1 MVSCLSDIPGLNVRE
16 DVPLRELTRFGLGG
30 PARVLADAATEGGLA
45 AALAY
50 LCETGLPHALIGGG
64 SNLIASEAGF
74 TGVVLRYTAP
84 KIDINGPLLI
94 AEAGAVLQHL
104 VDFSIEKGLKGLE
117 TMTGIPGWV
126 GGAVYGNAGAYGH
139 SIQERIEWVRF
150 FDGQRFREIS
160 NAECDFRYRESVFKV
175 RKDWIIVA
183 TALRLDPADPL
194 ELRATADR
202 ILKIRNEK
210 YPPTMRCA
218 GSIFKN
224 LILADLTREIRAK
237 IPPAVIRE
245 GKVPS
250 AYFLQEVGAKGM
262 LNGSI
267 RVADYHA
274 NLIYNAGG
282 GTADQ
287 LREVIDTLKLRVKS
301 AYGLEL
307 EEEVQYL

>member
-1 MVSCLSDIPGLNVRE
+1 MVSCLSGIPGLDVRE
-16 DVPLRELTRFGLGG
+16 DVPLREVTRFGLGG
-30 PARVLADAATEGGLA
+30 PARVLADAVTESGLA
-45 AALAY
+45 AAVAH
-50 LCETGLPHALIGGG
+50 LCGAGLPHALIGGG
-64 SNLIASEAGF
+64 SNLIASDAGF

-84 KIDINGPLLI
+84 KIDIKGPLLI

-104 VDFSIEKGLKGLE
+104 VDFSIERGLRGLE

-139 SIQERIEWVRF
+139 SIQERIQWVRF

-160 NAECDFRYRESVFKV
+160 NAECDFRYRESIFKV
-175 RKDWIIVA
+175 RKDWIVVA
-183 TALRLDPADPL
+183 VALRLDPADPL
-194 ELRATADR
+194 ELRASADG
-202 ILKIRNEK
+202 IIKIRNVK

-224 LILADLTREIRAK
+224 LILADLPPDIRAK
-237 IPPAVIRE
+237 VPATVIRE

-267 RVADYHA
+267 QVADYHA
-274 NLIYNAGG
+274 NLIFNAGG
-282 GTADQ
+282 GTAEQ
-287 LREVIDTLKLRVKS
+287 LREVIETLKLRVKN

>member
-1 MVSCLSDIPGLNVRE
+1 MVSCLSDIPGLDVRE
-16 DVPLRELTRFGLGG
+16 DVPLREVTRFGLGG
-30 PARVLADAATEGGLA
+30 PARVLADAVTESGLA
-45 AALAY
+45 AAVAY
-50 LCETGLPHALIGGG
+50 LCGAGLPHALIGGG
-64 SNLIASEAGF
+64 SNLIASDAGF
-74 TGVVLRYTAP
+74 TGVVLRCTAA
-84 KIDINGPLLI
+84 KIDIKGPLLI

-104 VDFSIEKGLKGLE
+104 VDFSIERGLKGLE

-139 SIQERIEWVRF
+139 SIQERIQWVRF

-160 NAECDFRYRESVFKV
+160 NAECDFRYRESIFKV
-175 RKDWIIVA
+175 RKDWIVVA
-183 TALRLDPADPL
+183 AALRLDPADPL
-194 ELRATADR
+194 ELRASADG

-224 LILADLTREIRAK
+224 LILADLAPDIRAK
-237 IPPAVIRE
+237 VPSGVIRE

-267 RVADYHA
+267 QVADYHA
-274 NLIYNAGG
+274 NLIFNAGG
-282 GTADQ
+282 GTAEQ
-287 LREVIDTLKLRVKS
+287 LREVIETLKLRVKN

>member
-1 MVSCLSDIPGLNVRE
+1 MVSCLSGIPGLDVRE
-16 DVPLRELTRFGLGG
+16 DVPLREVTRFGLGG
-30 PARVLADAATEGGLA
+30 PARVLADAVTESGLA
-45 AALAY
+45 AAVAY
-50 LCETGLPHALIGGG
+50 LCRAGLPHALIGGG
-64 SNLIASEAGF
+64 SNLIASDAGF
-74 TGVVLRYTAP
+74 TGVVLRYTAA

-94 AEAGAVLQHL
+94 AEAGAMLQHL
-104 VDFSIEKGLKGLE
+104 VDFSIERGLRGLE

-160 NAECDFRYRESVFKV
+160 RAECDFRYRESIFKV

-183 TALRLDPADPL
+183 AALRLDHADPL
-194 ELRATADR
+194 ELRASADG
-202 ILKIRNEK
+202 IIKIRNEK

-224 LILADLTREIRAK
+224 LILADLAPDIRAK
-237 IPPAVIRE
+237 VSSTVIRE

-267 RVADYHA
+267 QVADYHA
-274 NLIYNAGG
+274 NLIFNAGG
-282 GTADQ
+282 GTAEQ
-287 LREVIDTLKLRVKS
+287 LREVIETLKLRVKN